1 MKFRWFRNF
10 LKGCSLTTA
19 LFIFQACYGTGPGYQ
34 RNLAEQE
41 FSFEVTDNEGNPIN
55 NAKIYAKLD
64 ESAVYWSDST
74 VTESDGTALM
84 YLYNPEQTSVVFSV
98 EADGYKANKAFPGP
112 SGKALVVLDKA
123 E

>member
-41 FSFEVTDNEGNPIN
+41 FSFEVTDNEGNPIS

-64 ESAVYWSDST
+64 ESAV
-74 VTESDGTALM
+74 
-84 YLYNPEQTSVVFSV
+84 
-98 EADGYKANKAFPGP
+98 YKANKAFPGP